1 MPPHR
6 YFLELAGAA
15 RVEIPASE
23 GIRLKRRIELGWV
36 DIAPLQLIVEPV

>member
-6 YFLELAGAA
+6 YFLEFFGL

-23 GIRLKRRIELGWV
+23 GIPIRRAEVLGRWNPPVGMRLVIEDL
-36 DIAPLQLIVEPV
+36 